1 MNDPL
6 IKKSNYLTAGLM
18 VLLSAVFFLY
28 LVTSE
33 KAGAEAVN
41 RSETSVYTLTLLNV
55 KKQTVSTAGSEV
67 SPKKE
72 AVKNKDETP
81 QKDIPEQKTVKK
93 KSLVNEKTKAETK
106 KKVDKKVKNKSSEQV
121 KTASK
126 KTESKETAQ
135 TASQNIASAEA
146 ASSLNAMPVK
156 DSDSEKN
163 KAVSAL
169 LKRLQEMKKY
179 PTNARRHG
187 IEGECSLKV
196 EINSDGTVIN
206 GDLHKESSYS
216 VLNRECLRLVNL
228 VKGFNTRSK
237 ISLSVIVPV
246 KFRLND

>member
-6 IKKSNYLTAGLM
+6 IKKSNYLTAGLLA
-18 VLLSAVFFLY
+18 LLSAIFFLY

-41 RSETSVYTLTLLNV
+41 KSETSVYTLTLLNV
-55 KKQTVSTAGSEV
+55 NRHSESVSDSAVTPKIEEVKK
-67 SPKKE
+67 KI
-72 AVKNKDETP
+72 ETP
-81 QKDIPEQKTVKK
+81 QKDIPEQKSVKK
-93 KSLVNEKTKAETK
+93 KSPVNEKTKAETK

-126 KTESKETAQ
+126 NTESKETVQ
-135 TASQNIASAEA
+135 TASQNTASDEA
-146 ASSLNAMPVK
+146 ASSLKASAVK
-156 DSDSEKN
+156 DSEAEKN
-163 KAVSAL
+163 RAVTAL

-206 GDLHKESSYS
+206 GDLYKESSYS